1 MGRFKPEDVEK
12 LLVACHRCCCICHRF
27 CGVKIQIDHM
37 IPQADD
43 GPDTYDNAL
52 PVCLECH
59 AEIHTYNPQ
68 HPIGRK
74 FQPSELRGHRDQWLS
89 ICENRPEIFHS
100 GSLTRAEVG
109 PLQALID
116 ELEFNEAVTSV
127 SPGQDQFCLF
137 KEQQFLEA
145 VRTGSISTLRNEL
158 KRSVNL
164 AYVHVG
170 QVNQLLSAMANNHN
184 PGILGELYQMAFKKI
199 GEAKRP
205 IVTARDE
212 LLKFLGSEN

>member
-1 MGRFKPEDVEK
+1 
-12 LLVACHRCCCICHRF
+12 
-27 CGVKIQIDHM
+27 M